1 MIEFLR
7 EVMNSVSDLRLRVLI
22 MLLVSSGIRVGE
34 ALQIKTKYLNFEANP
49 PRINLPAEITKT
61 GVERDAYLTR
71 EMVEILK
78 NWIQY
83 KYRDRI
89 IVRRLDG
96 KPVKQEYV
104 KPANIR

>member
-1 MIEFLR
+1 MKR
-7 EVMNSVSDLRLRVLI
+7 YKLRL
-22 MLLVSSGIRVGE
+22 
-34 ALQIKTKYLNFEANP
+34 KYLDLEANP

-61 GVERDAYLTR
+61 GVERDVYLTR

-89 IVRRLDG
+89 IVKRLNG
-96 KPVKQEYV
+96 ETIKQEYV
-104 KPANIR
+104 KPANIDESYLFKMRDEFDMKKYSSESDKNN